1 MFDTLRRIAAGL
13 DGTARHQYAYLRYH
27 ILNEEAVR
35 VGHTILWRDR
45 FGIYRDTDGN
55 RVTVTR

>member
-13 DGTARHQYAYLRYH
+13 DGTARHQYAYLRQ
-27 ILNEEAVR
+27 LVLDEKPVR
-35 VGHTILWRDR
+35 VGHTVLWRDR
-45 FGIYRDTDGN
+45 FGVYRDNDNN